1 MNKNKLKMAI
11 KQNATKLLD
20 ESIGKT
26 FSDIN
31 LTNVVS
37 SVSQSNRNKSKNKL
51 VGPNQTDKLL
61 PSKGN
66 RKENKKAAY
75 RMGENSFK

>member
-26 FSDIN
+26 FSDNNCIN
-31 LTNVVS
+31 VFLA
-37 SVSQSNRNKSKNKL
+37 QSPKAIEIKIKKM
-51 VGPNQTDKLL
+51 GPNQTYKFAQQ
-61 PSKGN
+61 
-66 RKENKKAAY
+66 RKA
-75 RMGENSFK
+75 

>member
-26 FSDIN
+26 FSDNNCIN
-31 LTNVVS
+31 VFLAQSPKAIEIKINKWDLIKLTN
-37 SVSQSNRNKSKNKL
+37 L
-51 VGPNQTDKLL
+51 H
-61 PSKGN
+61 SKG
-66 RKENKKAAY
+66 KH
-75 RMGENSFK
+75 